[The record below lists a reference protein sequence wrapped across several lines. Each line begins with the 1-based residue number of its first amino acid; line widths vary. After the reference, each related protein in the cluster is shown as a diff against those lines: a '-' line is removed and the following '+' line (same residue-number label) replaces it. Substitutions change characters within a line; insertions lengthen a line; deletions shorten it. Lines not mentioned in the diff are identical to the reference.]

1 MFFQIK
7 FIPLIM
13 KNSSRAKEG
22 ENSDYEWNLN
32 LVEREQQQPKYFPQ
46 LTFMSDT
53 VTLEVMHTL
62 NIICNSNASL

>member
-1 MFFQIK
+1 
-7 FIPLIM
+7 M
-13 KNSSRAKEG
+13 KNSSGAKEG

-62 NIICNSNASL
+62 NIICNSNASR